1 MPSDSSGAE
10 QETVFLRG
18 FDHSPKQIVEVVSRA
33 LNSPRALFSNPR
45 EKKKKVLFCLSVS
58 GADPGGGALLLHLIF

>member
-45 EKKKKVLFCLSVS
+45 EKKEKGVVLS
-58 GADPGGGALLLHLIF
+58 